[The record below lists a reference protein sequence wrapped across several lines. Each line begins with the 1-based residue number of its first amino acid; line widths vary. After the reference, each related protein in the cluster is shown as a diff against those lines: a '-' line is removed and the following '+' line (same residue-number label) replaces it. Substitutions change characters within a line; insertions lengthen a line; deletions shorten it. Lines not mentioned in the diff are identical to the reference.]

1 MLKVSMAVATLGA
14 LALVPAAAFAQ
25 GRAAMAEAPKHE
37 LGVDVSM
44 AFEKVGSGCATNC
57 SGFVL
62 STPVDVRLGFLMSS
76 GLSIEPRFTLN
87 WVTGFGGHA
96 LQFTPDVNVL
106 IPFGTRSGQH
116 RLMGPYFTGGAS
128 LAVINTGVSGGAS
141 ASSTQFG
148 LNVGVGLRR
157 AWESAA
163 FRPEAF
169 FRYNFE
175 NTSKGIPSSFDIG
188 ARLGISFFH

>member
-25 GRAAMAEAPKHE
+25 GRAGMAEAPKHE

-44 AFEKVGSGCATNC
+44 AFEKVGSCTTNC
-57 SGFVL
+57 SAFAV

-76 GLSIEPRFTLN
+76 GLSIEPRFTFN
-87 WVTGFGGHA
+87 WVTGFGGHG
-96 LQFTPDVNVL
+96 LVFTPDVNVL

-116 RLMGPYFTGGAS
+116 GLMGPYVTGGAS
-128 LAVINTGVSGGAS
+128 LVVTNTGVSGGAS
-141 ASSTQFG
+141 TSSTQFG